1 MRFVELKE
9 VPSSRE
15 ILSVFG
21 GYNGNCRIGAGE
33 FAAMENLCSDHY
45 PLLSSRR
52 KRGVFAQPKNAQGLI
67 ARDSLCWVDG
77 SKFVVNGYE
86 VEMNLSEREEDCPK
100 RLVSMG
106 VYVVIFPDKK
116 YINTLD
122 LTDFGNLEAEFTTEG
137 TVTLTP
143 AAADGTLLLPA
154 YRQPEEP
161 QEPENMALWLDTSQ
175 QPPALL
181 QWSAG
186 TAMWISVDTT
196 FVKLSAP
203 GIGAAFREGDGVSI
217 TGAPEQVAAQCV
229 ISCRD
234 TDYLVVS
241 GLLEEA
247 LSWEEPITVSR
258 VLPEMDFVI
267 ECDNRLWGC
276 RYGPNRQGEIVNE
289 IYASKLGDFK
299 NWSCFQGVTT
309 DSYAMS
315 LGAEGPFTGAIA
327 HMGYPLFFRENCL
340 HKIYGNYPANYRL
353 QTTPCRGV
361 QRGSEESLA
370 IVGEVL
376 YYKSPTG
383 VCGYDGALPVDISMA
398 LAGAAYRDAAA
409 GAQGGKYY
417 ISMAD
422 AEGAYHL
429 FVYDTVR
436 NLWHREDGTH
446 ARCFC
451 SCREELYF
459 LDDTGR
465 IIGELGTGTPE
476 EEVAWMAQTGDL
488 GTESPDNKYLSRL
501 TLRLY
506 LAPGATAQLSV
517 RYDEET
523 VWHPL
528 AQLQGGP
535 MGSVTVPA
543 AVRRCDHLRLRLE
556 GTGDMRLY
564 DLTRTLEQGSDV
576 F

>member
-1 MRFVELKE
+1 MDFVRLDE
-9 VPSSRE
+9 VPFSRE
-15 ILSVFG
+15 TLSAFR
-21 GYNGNCRIGAGE
+21 GYNGGSRIGDGE
-33 FAAMENLCSDHY
+33 FSAMENLCSDHY

-52 KRGVFAQPKNAQGLI
+52 RRGVYAEPGNAQGLI

-77 SKFVVNGYE
+77 SRFVVNGYP
-86 VEMNLSEREEDCPK
+86 VELGLSEQEEDCPK
-100 RLVSMG
+100 QLVSMG
-106 VYVVIFPDKK
+106 AYVVVFPDKK

-122 LTDFGNLEAEFTTEG
+122 LTDFGNLEAEVTTVG

-143 AAADGTLLLPA
+143 AAADGTLLLPT

-161 QEPENMALWLDTSQ
+161 QEPENMSLWLDTSQ

-186 TAMWISVDTT
+186 TAMWVSVDATY
-196 FVKLSAP
+196 VKISAP
-203 GIGAAFREGDGVSI
+203 GIGAAFREGDGVTV
-217 TGAPEQVAAQCV
+217 TGAPEAVAAQCV

-234 TDYLVVS
+234 ADYLVVP
-241 GLLEEA
+241 GLLEEQTA
-247 LSWEEPITVSR
+247 WEEPITVSR
-258 VLPEMDFVI
+258 KLPIMDFVI
-267 ECDNRLWGC
+267 ECENRLWGC
-276 RYGPNRQGEIVNE
+276 RYGPNRQGQIVNE

-299 NWSCFQGVTT
+299 NWSCFQGTAT
-309 DSYAMS
+309 DSYTMS
-315 LGAEGPFTGAIA
+315 LGAEGPFTGAIT

-361 QRGSEESLA
+361 QRGSGESLA

-383 VCGYDGALPVDISMA
+383 VCAYDASLPVDISMA
-398 LAGAAYRDAAA
+398 LAGAAYHDAAA

-422 AEGAYHL
+422 AGGEYHL

-436 NLWHREDGTH
+436 KLWHREDGTH

-459 LDDTGR
+459 LDGRGR
-465 IIGELGTGTPE
+465 IIGALGTGAPE
-476 EEVAWMAQTGDL
+476 EPVRWMAQTGPW
-488 GTESPDNKYLSRL
+488 GTEYPDCKYLSRL
-501 TLRLY
+501 TLRMY
-506 LAPGATAQLSV
+506 LAPGATARLSV
-517 RYDEET
+517 RYDEEEQ
-523 VWHPL
+523 WHPL

-535 MGSVTVPA
+535 LGSVTVPV

-564 DLTRTLEQGSDV
+564 DLTKTLEQGSDV